1 MTSKKYRAEDHRMQ
15 AEELERIAAKLDA
28 VELELVRSQRSHNS
42 LLGTSRD
49 QSTDQFHRIISRL
62 DALDAAVEALAAKPV
77 KPSSP
82 WWFRRRR

>member
-1 MTSKKYRAEDHRMQ
+1 MTSKKYRAEEWLPVLS
-15 AEELERIAAKLDA
+15 AITAKLEAIELEI
-28 VELELVRSQRSHNS
+28 VRSQRSHHS

-49 QSTDQFHRIISRL
+49 QNTDQFHRIISRL